1 MAFGVLAGQITVIFL
16 EVLLGYVGARSG
28 IIKDRDSKFLSD
40 FIMKLLL
47 PCTMLAGAAVDG
59 EPELL
64 TQAGVL
70 FVLLLALFVV
80 TTGLCRLS
88 SWLHHDTPGKYAVLV
103 GTAAMPNCGF
113 IGLPLCSALL
123 GTARGTVF
131 AGMAM
136 ASYNVWF
143 FTYVVCL
150 FRPGEK
156 IRLKTFITPTNIATV
171 AMLVLLATG
180 WRLPAPVQQF
190 CSAVGGCT
198 TPLALIAAAEE
209 ETAPA
214 AAMTDESVREAAKNV
229 RVWPVSG
236 STQAAYSVDA
246 LQYNATTQDWRT
258 HAGVDLAASVGTP
271 VKAAGSGVVTAVY
284 DDEFLGTTVVINH
297 PDGHVSQYSNLA
309 VMPSVSAGDS
319 VEAGQTIGAVG
330 ETALLE
336 IADEPHLH
344 FAVYANGDTID
355 PAEFIR

>member
-171 AMLVLLATG
+171 AMLVLLADSDIRALLHTG
-180 WRLPAPVQQF
+180 FLYRVTLLRGILFPLLFMLLLWLLPLDNVLRTGL
-190 CSAVGGCT
+190 SI
-198 TPLALIAAAEE
+198 IACC
-209 ETAPA
+209 PA
-214 AAMTDESVREAAKNV
+214 
-229 RVWPVSG
+229 G
-236 STQAAYSVDA
+236 S
-246 LQYNATTQDWRT
+246 
-258 HAGVDLAASVGTP
+258 LAAVLAKQTGTEATLASQAVAHSTVCMLVTVP
-271 VKAAGSGVVTAVY
+271 AMLLLTGVM
-284 DDEFLGTTVVINH
+284 F
-297 PDGHVSQYSNLA
+297 P
-309 VMPSVSAGDS
+309 M
-319 VEAGQTIGAVG
+319 
-330 ETALLE
+330 
-336 IADEPHLH
+336 
-344 FAVYANGDTID
+344 
-355 PAEFIR
+355 

>member
-180 WRLPAPVQQF
+180 WRLPGPVQTF
-190 CSAVGGCT
+190 CSTVGGCT
-198 TPLALIAAAEE
+198 TPMALMIVGVMLAGSDLRALLRKGFLYRVTVLRGVVFPLLFLLVLRLLPLDNVLRTGLMVIASC
-209 ETAPA
+209 PA
-214 AAMTDESVREAAKNV
+214 
-229 RVWPVSG
+229 G
-236 STQAAYSVDA
+236 S
-246 LQYNATTQDWRT
+246 
-258 HAGVDLAASVGTP
+258 LAAVVAKQSGTEPALASQAVAHSTICMLVTVP
-271 VKAAGSGVVTAVY
+271 VMLLLT
-284 DDEFLGTTVVINH
+284 
-297 PDGHVSQYSNLA
+297 
-309 VMPSVSAGDS
+309 
-319 VEAGQTIGAVG
+319 GQ
-330 ETALLE
+330 LFPL
-336 IADEPHLH
+336 
-344 FAVYANGDTID
+344 
-355 PAEFIR
+355 

>member
-70 FVLLLALFVV
+70 FVLLLALFVA

-143 FTYVVCL
+143 FTYVLPLFSPPVILGKRTINCYDAFPFTKQIFSIRIHCL
-150 FRPGEK
+150 
-156 IRLKTFITPTNIATV
+156 LPT
-171 AMLVLLATG
+171 VLL
-180 WRLPAPVQQF
+180 F
-190 CSAVGGCT
+190 ISYFYHCSAI
-198 TPLALIAAAEE
+198 L
-209 ETAPA
+209 
-214 AAMTDESVREAAKNV
+214 
-229 RVWPVSG
+229 
-236 STQAAYSVDA
+236 
-246 LQYNATTQDWRT
+246 
-258 HAGVDLAASVGTP
+258 
-271 VKAAGSGVVTAVY
+271 
-284 DDEFLGTTVVINH
+284 
-297 PDGHVSQYSNLA
+297 LA
-309 VMPSVSAGDS
+309 VFFN
-319 VEAGQTIGAVG
+319 QTLSFLTELIYRDLIFH
-330 ETALLE
+330 T
-336 IADEPHLH
+336 
-344 FAVYANGDTID
+344 
-355 PAEFIR
+355 

>member
-180 WRLPAPVQQF
+180 WRLPGRQPCRCAGQADRHRSDPCQSGGGPLHRVYAGH
-190 CSAVGGCT
+190 SACH
-198 TPLALIAAAEE
+198 AAADRCDVPDVRSCKKARCLW
-209 ETAPA
+209 TA
-214 AAMTDESVREAAKNV
+214 
-229 RVWPVSG
+229 G
-236 STQAAYSVDA
+236 
-246 LQYNATTQDWRT
+246 
-258 HAGVDLAASVGTP
+258 
-271 VKAAGSGVVTAVY
+271 
-284 DDEFLGTTVVINH
+284 FL
-297 PDGHVSQYSNLA
+297 
-309 VMPSVSAGDS
+309 
-319 VEAGQTIGAVG
+319 
-330 ETALLE
+330 LL
-336 IADEPHLH
+336 
-344 FAVYANGDTID
+344 
-355 PAEFIR
+355 

>member
-198 TPLALIAAAEE
+198 TPLALMI
-209 ETAPA
+209 
-214 AAMTDESVREAAKNV
+214 V
-229 RVWPVSG
+229 
-236 STQAAYSVDA
+236 
-246 LQYNATTQDWRT
+246 
-258 HAGVDLAASVGTP
+258 GVLLA
-271 VKAAGSGVVTAVY
+271 
-284 DDEFLGTTVVINH
+284 
-297 PDGHVSQYSNLA
+297 
-309 VMPSVSAGDS
+309 DS
-319 VEAGQTIGAVG
+319 DIR
-330 ETALLE
+330 ALLTG
-336 IADEPHLH
+336 AMFPM
-344 FAVYANGDTID
+344 
-355 PAEFIR
+355 

>member
-40 FIMKLLL
+40 FIMRLLL

-180 WRLPAPVQQF
+180 WRLPGPVQTF
-190 CSAVGGCT
+190 CSTVGGCT
-198 TPLALIAAAEE
+198 TPMALMIVGVMLAGSDLRALLRKGFLYRVTVLRGVVFPLLFLLVLRLLPLDNVLRTGLMVIASC
-209 ETAPA
+209 PA
-214 AAMTDESVREAAKNV
+214 
-229 RVWPVSG
+229 G
-236 STQAAYSVDA
+236 S
-246 LQYNATTQDWRT
+246 
-258 HAGVDLAASVGTP
+258 LAAVVAKQSGTEPALASQAVAHSTICMLVTVP
-271 VKAAGSGVVTAVY
+271 VMLLLT
-284 DDEFLGTTVVINH
+284 
-297 PDGHVSQYSNLA
+297 
-309 VMPSVSAGDS
+309 
-319 VEAGQTIGAVG
+319 GQ
-330 ETALLE
+330 LFPL
-336 IADEPHLH
+336 
-344 FAVYANGDTID
+344 
-355 PAEFIR
+355 

>member
-123 GTARGTVF
+123 GTARGAQQGAARGTVF

-190 CSAVGGCT
+190 CSAGGSCT
-198 TPLALIAAAEE
+198 TPLALMIVGVLLADSDIRALLHTGFLYRVTLLRGVVFPLLFMLLLWLLPLDNVLRTGLSIIACC
-209 ETAPA
+209 PA
-214 AAMTDESVREAAKNV
+214 
-229 RVWPVSG
+229 G
-236 STQAAYSVDA
+236 S
-246 LQYNATTQDWRT
+246 
-258 HAGVDLAASVGTP
+258 LAAVLAKQTGTEATLASQA
-271 VKAAGSGVVTAVY
+271 VAHSTVCMLVTVPAM
-284 DDEFLGTTVVINH
+284 LLLT
-297 PDGHVSQYSNLA
+297 
-309 VMPSVSAGDS
+309 
-319 VEAGQTIGAVG
+319 GAMF
-330 ETALLE
+330 
-336 IADEPHLH
+336 PM
-344 FAVYANGDTID
+344 
-355 PAEFIR
+355 

>member
-47 PCTMLAGAAVDG
+47 PCTMLAGAAVEG

-64 TQAGVL
+64 TQAGIL
-70 FVLLLALFVV
+70 FVLLLLLFVA
-80 TTGLCRLS
+80 TTALCRVS

-123 GTARGTVF
+123 GAARGTVF

-198 TPLALIAAAEE
+198 TPLALMIVGVLLADSDIRALPSEQSRIIRLSIAGF
-209 ETAPA
+209 
-214 AAMTDESVREAAKNV
+214 K
-229 RVWPVSG
+229 
-236 STQAAYSVDA
+236 
-246 LQYNATTQDWRT
+246 
-258 HAGVDLAASVGTP
+258 
-271 VKAAGSGVVTAVY
+271 
-284 DDEFLGTTVVINH
+284 
-297 PDGHVSQYSNLA
+297 
-309 VMPSVSAGDS
+309 
-319 VEAGQTIGAVG
+319 GA
-330 ETALLE
+330 E
-336 IADEPHLH
+336 IARRLGISINTVKTQKYRGYRSLRLKLSKFVFLFGSLLAL
-344 FAVYANGDTID
+344 FADLK
-355 PAEFIR
+355 

>member
-136 ASYNVWF
+136 ASIMYGSYLCGVPVPPRREDPAQDLRHPHQHCHGG
-143 FTYVVCL
+143 YA
-150 FRPGEK
+150 GAAGH
-156 IRLKTFITPTNIATV
+156 RLAAARTGATV
-171 AMLVLLATG
+171 LQCG
-180 WRLPAPVQQF
+180 
-190 CSAVGGCT
+190 GGCT
-198 TPLALIAAAEE
+198 T
-209 ETAPA
+209 
-214 AAMTDESVREAAKNV
+214 R
-229 RVWPVSG
+229 
-236 STQAAYSVDA
+236 
-246 LQYNATTQDWRT
+246 WR
-258 HAGVDLAASVGTP
+258 L
-271 VKAAGSGVVTAVY
+271 
-284 DDEFLGTTVVINH
+284 
-297 PDGHVSQYSNLA
+297 
-309 VMPSVSAGDS
+309 
-319 VEAGQTIGAVG
+319 
-330 ETALLE
+330 
-336 IADEPHLH
+336 
-344 FAVYANGDTID
+344 
-355 PAEFIR
+355 

>member
-198 TPLALIAAAEE
+198 TPLALMIVGVLLGRQRHPCAAAHRFPVPGH
-209 ETAPA
+209 PA
-214 AAMTDESVREAAKNV
+214 ARHPVPAAV
-229 RVWPVSG
+229 HAAAVAAAAGQCAAHRPVHHRMLPAG
-236 STQAAYSVDA
+236 S
-246 LQYNATTQDWRT
+246 
-258 HAGVDLAASVGTP
+258 LAAVLAKQTGTEATLASQA
-271 VKAAGSGVVTAVY
+271 VAHSTVCMLVTVPAM
-284 DDEFLGTTVVINH
+284 LLLT
-297 PDGHVSQYSNLA
+297 
-309 VMPSVSAGDS
+309 
-319 VEAGQTIGAVG
+319 GAMF
-330 ETALLE
+330 
-336 IADEPHLH
+336 PM
-344 FAVYANGDTID
+344 
-355 PAEFIR
+355 

>member
-70 FVLLLALFVV
+70 FVLLLALFVA

-143 FTYVVCL
+143 FTYGVPVPPRREDPAQDLHHPHQHCH
-150 FRPGEK
+150 GGYVGAAGH
-156 IRLKTFITPTNIATV
+156 RL
-171 AMLVLLATG
+171 
-180 WRLPAPVQQF
+180 
-190 CSAVGGCT
+190 
-198 TPLALIAAAEE
+198 AAAR
-209 ETAPA
+209 TGA
-214 AAMTDESVREAAKNV
+214 AV
-229 RVWPVSG
+229 
-236 STQAAYSVDA
+236 
-246 LQYNATTQDWRT
+246 L
-258 HAGVDLAASVGTP
+258 
-271 VKAAGSGVVTAVY
+271 
-284 DDEFLGTTVVINH
+284 
-297 PDGHVSQYSNLA
+297 
-309 VMPSVSAGDS
+309 
-319 VEAGQTIGAVG
+319 
-330 ETALLE
+330 
-336 IADEPHLH
+336 
-344 FAVYANGDTID
+344 
-355 PAEFIR
+355 

>member
-198 TPLALIAAAEE
+198 TPLALMIVGVLLADSDIRALLHTGFLYRVTLLRGILFPLLFMLPGRQPCRCAGQADRHRSDPCQSGSGPLHRVYAGHSACHAAADRCDVPDVRSCKKARCLW
-209 ETAPA
+209 TA
-214 AAMTDESVREAAKNV
+214 
-229 RVWPVSG
+229 G
-236 STQAAYSVDA
+236 
-246 LQYNATTQDWRT
+246 
-258 HAGVDLAASVGTP
+258 
-271 VKAAGSGVVTAVY
+271 
-284 DDEFLGTTVVINH
+284 FL
-297 PDGHVSQYSNLA
+297 
-309 VMPSVSAGDS
+309 
-319 VEAGQTIGAVG
+319 
-330 ETALLE
+330 LL
-336 IADEPHLH
+336 
-344 FAVYANGDTID
+344 
-355 PAEFIR
+355 

>member
-47 PCTMLAGAAVDG
+47 PCTMLAGAAVEG

-64 TQAGVL
+64 TQAGIL
-70 FVLLLALFVV
+70 FVLLLL
-80 TTGLCRLS
+80 L
-88 SWLHHDTPGKYAVLV
+88 

-123 GTARGTVF
+123 GAARGTVF

-198 TPLALIAAAEE
+198 TPLALMIVGVLLADSDIRALLHTGFLYRVTLLRGILFPLLFMLLLWLLPLDNVLRTGLSIIACC
-209 ETAPA
+209 PA
-214 AAMTDESVREAAKNV
+214 
-229 RVWPVSG
+229 G
-236 STQAAYSVDA
+236 S
-246 LQYNATTQDWRT
+246 
-258 HAGVDLAASVGTP
+258 LAAVLAKQTGTEATLASQAVAHSTVCMLVTVP
-271 VKAAGSGVVTAVY
+271 AMLLLTGVM
-284 DDEFLGTTVVINH
+284 F
-297 PDGHVSQYSNLA
+297 P
-309 VMPSVSAGDS
+309 M
-319 VEAGQTIGAVG
+319 
-330 ETALLE
+330 
-336 IADEPHLH
+336 
-344 FAVYANGDTID
+344 
-355 PAEFIR
+355 

>member
-180 WRLPAPVQQF
+180 WLGVIVPKGFLATGWRLPAPVQQF

-198 TPLALIAAAEE
+198 TPLALMIVGVLLADSDIRALLHTGFLYRVTLLRGILFPLLFMLLLWLLPLDNVLRTGLSIIACC
-209 ETAPA
+209 PA
-214 AAMTDESVREAAKNV
+214 
-229 RVWPVSG
+229 G
-236 STQAAYSVDA
+236 S
-246 LQYNATTQDWRT
+246 
-258 HAGVDLAASVGTP
+258 LAAVLAKQTGTEATLASQA
-271 VKAAGSGVVTAVY
+271 VAHSTVCMLVTVPAM
-284 DDEFLGTTVVINH
+284 LLLT
-297 PDGHVSQYSNLA
+297 
-309 VMPSVSAGDS
+309 
-319 VEAGQTIGAVG
+319 GAMF
-330 ETALLE
+330 
-336 IADEPHLH
+336 PM
-344 FAVYANGDTID
+344 
-355 PAEFIR
+355 